1 MDQTMSFCIPI
12 LGIKYCLKIERDK
25 VIVFLTIKIT
35 LGTRRERMC
44 KKIWY
49 KITFKYCCFKKT
61 KQINIHTN
69 PCKEDNPYTVFTCQ
83 GNV

>member
-35 LGTRRERMC
+35 LGTRRERMW

-49 KITFKYCCFKKT
+49 KITLNIVLKN
-61 KQINIHTN
+61 KQINLHTN